1 MNQSLISILNYIS
14 WGVLLG
20 FITGVNIALVMNF
33 SEQPMTTSIDAL
45 LFIFTYVAKSTLIGI
60 GLSLLIWTVK

>member
-1 MNQSLISILNYIS
+1 MNKSLISILNHIS